1 MKITNTTKID
11 KQELYK
17 LRYKKLLLSKEDKA
31 YIEQIIAGCERGDV
45 RFQEKLYKHFY
56 GYALT
61 ISRLYCN
68 DEDDAVTII
77 NDSFLKIFSSLEQ
90 KNYIPQNNIKF
101 WIRKIVINTA
111 IDQYRKELKSLKTID
126 LDEIHQLQS
135 FDESAVS
142 RLSTEEIVE
151 LVQQL
156 PIQHKMV
163 FLLYEIQG
171 FSHTE
176 IASKL
181 TISTSSSRV
190 FLGRAKKKLQT
201 LIQQN
206 YK

>member
-1 MKITNTTKID
+1 MD
-11 KQELYK
+11 
-17 LRYKKLLLSKEDKA
+17 KEDKA
-31 YIEQIIAGCERGDV
+31 YIEQVIAGCEKGDV

-68 DEDDAVTII
+68 AEDDAVTVI
-77 NDSFLKIFSSLEQ
+77 NDSFLKIFSSLDQ
-90 KNYIPQNNIKF
+90 KNYIPRRDVKF

-111 IDQYRKELKSLKTID
+111 IDRYRKELKSLKTIE
-126 LDEIHQLQS
+126 LNESYQLKS
-135 FDESAVS
+135 YNESAVS
-142 RLSTEEIVE
+142 KLSAEEIVA
-151 LVQQL
+151 LVHQL

-171 FSHTE
+171 FSHSE

-201 LIQQN
+201 LIEQN
-206 YK
+206 YR